1 METLEQHYAE
11 LLGLTQDWCVASV
24 VLELEKQR
32 VEITVEW
39 TGSRQAPCPKC
50 GKSVRVYDLRES
62 RSWRHLDTMQFE
74 TVIHSRVP
82 RVECPEHGVL
92 TMETPW
98 AGKHSRFTMMFEAFA
113 VLVLQSCSTVEGAR
127 KLLGLSWEQVND
139 IRKRAVNRGLER
151 RDREVIDYVGIDEKS
166 FGSRHDYVSVLSDI
180 AGGRVLE
187 VTPGRKEEAAGEL
200 FESLSPEQRAGAL
213 AVVLDMWPA
222 FMNAARKWLPEAV
235 LVHDKFHVSKHLNDA
250 VDRVRKDE
258 HVRLMAKKDERLKG
272 SKYLWLKGFERMD
285 PQAKLRFNELKSSG
299 LKVSRAWSMK
309 DLFNEFWSFEF
320 GWDAKEFFRDWCNW
334 VMRSKLEPM
343 KRVARMLKKHS
354 SGLFG
359 YIIHPI
365 TNAATEGL
373 NSKIQNIKAS
383 ARGFRRFDA
392 YRTAILF
399 YCGKLDMLPATV
411 PQKS

>member
-1 METLEQHYAE
+1 
-11 LLGLTQDWCVASV
+11 
-24 VLELEKQR
+24 
-32 VEITVEW
+32 
-39 TGSRQAPCPKC
+39 
-50 GKSVRVYDLRES
+50 
-62 RSWRHLDTMQFE
+62 
-74 TVIHSRVP
+74 VP
-82 RVECPEHGVL
+82 GVF
-92 TMETPW
+92 
-98 AGKHSRFTMMFEAFA
+98 S
-113 VLVLQSCSTVEGAR
+113 
-127 KLLGLSWEQVND
+127 
-139 IRKRAVNRGLER
+139 
-151 RDREVIDYVGIDEKS
+151 
-166 FGSRHDYVSVLSDI
+166 
-180 AGGRVLE
+180 
-187 VTPGRKEEAAGEL
+187 
-200 FESLSPEQRAGAL
+200 
-213 AVVLDMWPA
+213 
-222 FMNAARKWLPEAV
+222 
-235 LVHDKFHVSKHLNDA
+235 
-250 VDRVRKDE
+250 DE